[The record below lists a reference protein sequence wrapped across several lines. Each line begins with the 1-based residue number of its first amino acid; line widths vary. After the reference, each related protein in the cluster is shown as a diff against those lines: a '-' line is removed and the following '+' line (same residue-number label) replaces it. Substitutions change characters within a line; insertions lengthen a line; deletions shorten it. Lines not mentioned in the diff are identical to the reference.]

1 MMDNNYQYQWLSTPP
16 SSRDIAIIDSR
27 DIDIFEELLANQKQS
42 IMETAQAIIKKIDE
56 DSDRRQTELKRD
68 MLERWLQVDLQ
79 IALEEAKNYEWLCL
93 SKVDVV

>member
-1 MMDNNYQYQWLSTPP
+1 M
-16 SSRDIAIIDSR
+16 
-27 DIDIFEELLANQKQS
+27 ANQKQS

-93 SKVDVV
+93 SKVDVAYNVYFNIKSN

>member
-1 MMDNNYQYQWLSTPP
+1 M
-16 SSRDIAIIDSR
+16 
-27 DIDIFEELLANQKQS
+27 ANQKQS

-79 IALEEAKNYEWLCL
+79 IALEEAKKYEWLCL

>member
-1 MMDNNYQYQWLSTPP
+1 M
-16 SSRDIAIIDSR
+16 
-27 DIDIFEELLANQKQS
+27 ANQKQS

-79 IALEEAKNYEWLCL
+79 IALEEAKNYEL
-93 SKVDVV
+93 

>member
-1 MMDNNYQYQWLSTPP
+1 M
-16 SSRDIAIIDSR
+16 
-27 DIDIFEELLANQKQS
+27 ANQKQS

-93 SKVDVV
+93 SKGDVV

>member
-1 MMDNNYQYQWLSTPP
+1 M
-16 SSRDIAIIDSR
+16 
-27 DIDIFEELLANQKQS
+27 ANQKQS

-79 IALEEAKNYEWLCL
+79 FALAEAKKYEWLCL

>member
-1 MMDNNYQYQWLSTPP
+1 M
-16 SSRDIAIIDSR
+16 
-27 DIDIFEELLANQKQS
+27 ANQKQS

-79 IALEEAKNYEWLCL
+79 IALEEGKNYEWLCL